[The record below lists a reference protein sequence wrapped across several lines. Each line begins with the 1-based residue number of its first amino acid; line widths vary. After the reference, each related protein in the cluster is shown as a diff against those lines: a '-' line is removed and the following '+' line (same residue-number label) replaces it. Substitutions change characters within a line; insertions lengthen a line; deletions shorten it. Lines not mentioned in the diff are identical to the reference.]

1 MNVKGISYNI
11 SSKWVSD
18 MYIIFAD
25 LYIYSEIYYPKV
37 WIYLFIYLN

>member
-25 LYIYSEIYYPKV
+25 LYKFILKYTTQKFGFIYS
-37 WIYLFIYLN
+37 FI